1 MSLCCLCVSN
11 FCILVWPKEKQGE
24 ATTLLTIA
32 DLLGSVVSQVMVG
45 EMLLES
51 PWPCQSP
58 WWGVQTWFVG
68 SLWGRREALGVMEI
82 RETFVWQWWGDCKG
96 RRNQSR
102 ALKNT
107 NTFKQGLK
115 FEV

>member
-1 MSLCCLCVSN
+1 MALGYRVEFLRPVSPPADPINNVTDKQQLPNESPNELPACLSAACVSN

-58 WWGVQTWFVG
+58 
-68 SLWGRREALGVMEI
+68 
-82 RETFVWQWWGDCKG
+82 
-96 RRNQSR
+96 
-102 ALKNT
+102 
-107 NTFKQGLK
+107 
-115 FEV
+115 